1 MLILV
6 RHADDCRSVMVD
18 VMFFVASV
26 GRPIN
31 VVKCEKP
38 TLEQVHA
45 VQKQYIEELYRWV

>member
-1 MLILV
+1 MILV
-6 RHADDCRSVMVD
+6 RHADDCRSAMVD